1 MTLLWTRL
9 RAVVIISTCVV
20 SLVLGWMLLWQTTEP
35 NVARGVGT
43 PILMAVLALQAFPVL
58 GIFTWRWDRSASRP
72 DESASEGG
80 SGTSAR
86 IPTLS
91 TVTSEVTAVRSATNH
106 NVIPVHRV
114 VHQTRGRNTRSGKSV
129 NEQTA

>member
-9 RAVVIISTCVV
+9 RAAVIISACIV
-20 SLVLGWMLLWQTTEP
+20 SLVLGWMLLWRTTEP

-43 PILMAVLALQAFPVL
+43 PILMAVLALQIFPVL
-58 GIFTWRWDRSASRP
+58 GIFSWRWDRSAARS
-72 DESASEGG
+72 DECAIDGVSE
-80 SGTSAR
+80 TAAR
-86 IPTLS
+86 TPTLS
-91 TVTSEVTAVRSATNH
+91 TATSEIAGVRSAASH

-114 VHQTRGRNTRSGKSV
+114 VYQTRGRSARSGKSV